1 MLWDF
6 LKFFRFGEF
15 TLTMP
20 WRWQAG
26 ARSWW
31 RRRLIVLSLWLN
43 KLQNI
48 KCHKIPL
55 PLGRRKNCFLF
66 RKRLLFIRIRFAQIT
81 SKSPC
86 SLLRKEN
93 GKIIPRLTSSG
104 WIIASRGCEWPPM
117 WKTLRR
123 HHWALITRAYYP
135 RIRKSTFH
143 FDVGQSAQCEC
154 KNNKQIWLQQSWG
167 KHEGLRVLVKGDIN
181 WLNNFLLC
189 VPPYILLLHPAQS
202 VAISFPKSL
211 SLCSQAQRIRSDQ
224 GREEADYFAPSHL
237 IRTEVELAVWSTLI
251 NIHSD
256 QPTICWLNVSP
267 TRAFYTQTI
276 IRFQS

>member
-1 MLWDF
+1 MVMVSRPTF
-6 LKFFRFGEF
+6 
-15 TLTMP
+15 
-20 WRWQAG
+20 

-31 RRRLIVLSLWLN
+31 RRSLIVLSLWLN

-55 PLGRRKNCFLF
+55 PLGRRKKCFLF
-66 RKRLLFIRIRFAQIT
+66 RKRLLFIRIRIWPDNFQVT
-81 SKSPC
+81 FRG

-143 FDVGQSAQCEC
+143 FHVGQSVQYEC
-154 KNNKQIWLQQSWG
+154 KNNKQIWLQHGASMRDWG
-167 KHEGLRVLVKGDIN
+167 
-181 WLNNFLLC
+181 C
-189 VPPYILLLHPAQS
+189 
-202 VAISFPKSL
+202 
-211 SLCSQAQRIRSDQ
+211 
-224 GREEADYFAPSHL
+224 
-237 IRTEVELAVWSTLI
+237 
-251 NIHSD
+251 
-256 QPTICWLNVSP
+256 
-267 TRAFYTQTI
+267 
-276 IRFQS
+276 